1 MKKRIISLLLCI
13 VLAASLFAGCGSSK
27 TENAA
32 PSNEGNTAPAAT
44 AAPAAPANNAAT
56 APAETAEPKHLNVG
70 WHGVL
75 KTIDNLTSSS
85 WEPNRLGVVET
96 LTRISPDLELIPW
109 LAESWEHT
117 DELTWVF
124 QIRDGVKFS
133 NGKVCDAEAV
143 KAALL
148 RTAETSRSKSMLN
161 IASIDADGLTLTIHT
176 NSVNAALPNN
186 LVDYIAVIWDV
197 EGVAEGASIDADDAI
212 PVGTGPFAIT
222 SWDRE
227 GKMELAANPYYWGGT
242 PKLDTVTVTVIGDGN
257 AQAMAL
263 ENGEVDLNFQ
273 LPTEN
278 VRQFIGNDAFVINK
292 NSGSRSQM
300 VYFNLQ
306 NEFLSDLNVRKAI
319 TMAIDRSALADIINK
334 GDSQAATAMFPVSF
348 NIGKVDGIGYDVE
361 GAKKLLADAGFTVG
375 ADGVL
380 TKNGKPLSL
389 RLITYGTQGSLL
401 PTFAQAMQDALK
413 ELGIAIDISLNDY
426 SAHTDLLKSGDFD
439 LAISSNIMAP
449 ALDPQYFAD
458 ILFRTGADYNYGGYS
473 NADVDAL
480 VAELDAEFDPARRVE
495 LARQMQEYI
504 VQDCGWLMLGHLKFQ
519 VVGSARVTGYE
530 TQGTELYLLT
540 KDTDIN

>member
-1 MKKRIISLLLCI
+1 MKKRIISLILCVMI
-13 VLAASLFAGCGSSK
+13 AASLFAGCGSSK
-27 TENAA
+27 TETTA
-32 PSNEGNTAPAAT
+32 PANEGSSAPAAT
-44 AAPAAPANNAAT
+44 AAPANNAA
-56 APAETAEPKHLNVG
+56 APAAETSAPKHLNVG
-70 WHGVL
+70 WHAAL

-85 WEPNRLGVVET
+85 WEPNRLGIAET

-109 LAESWEHT
+109 LAESWEHSAE

-161 IASIDADGLTLTIHT
+161 IASIGADGLTLTIHT

-197 EGVAEGASIDADDAI
+197 EGVAKGASVDADDAI

-227 GKMELAANPYYWGGT
+227 GKMELAANQYYWGGT
-242 PKLDTVTVTVIGDGN
+242 PKLDTITVTVIADGN
-257 AQAMAL
+257 VQAMAL

-300 VYFNLQ
+300 VYFNLK
-306 NEFLSDLNVRKAI
+306 NEFLADLNVRKAI
-319 TMAIDRSALADIINK
+319 TMAINRSALADIINK
-334 GDSQAATAMFPVSF
+334 GDSQAATAMFPASF
-348 NIGKVDGIGYDVE
+348 NFGQVAGIDYDLE
-361 GAKKLLADAGFTVG
+361 GAKKLLADAGFTAG
-375 ADGVL
+375 ADGIL
-380 TKNGKPLSL
+380 TKNGKPLSF
-389 RLITYGTQGSLL
+389 RLITYGAHGSLL
-401 PTFAQAMQDALK
+401 PTFAEAMQDALK
-413 ELGIAIDISLNDY
+413 EIGIAIDISLNEY
-426 SAHTDLLKSGDFD
+426 SAHTDLLKAGDFD

-495 LARQMQEYI
+495 LTKQMQEYI

-519 VVGSARVTGYE
+519 VVGNAKVTGYE

-540 KDTDIN
+540 KDTDIQ

>member
-1 MKKRIISLLLCI
+1 MKKRIISLILCVMI
-13 VLAASLFAGCGSSK
+13 AASLFAGCGSSK
-27 TENAA
+27 TETTA
-32 PSNEGNTAPAAT
+32 PANEGSSAPAAT
-44 AAPAAPANNAAT
+44 AAPANNAA
-56 APAETAEPKHLNVG
+56 APAAETSAPKHLNVG
-70 WHGVL
+70 WHAAL

-85 WEPNRLGVVET
+85 WEPNRLGIAET

-109 LAESWEHT
+109 LAESWEHSAE

-143 KAALL
+143 KA
-148 RTAETSRSKSMLN
+148 SRSKSMLN

-197 EGVAEGASIDADDAI
+197 EGVAKGASVDADDAI

-227 GKMELAANPYYWGGT
+227 GKMELAANQYYWGGT
-242 PKLDTVTVTVIGDGN
+242 PKLDTITVTVIADGN

-300 VYFNLQ
+300 VYFNLK
-306 NEFLSDLNVRKAI
+306 NEFLADLNVRKAI
-319 TMAIDRSALADIINK
+319 TMAINRSALADIINK
-334 GDSQAATAMFPVSF
+334 GDSQAATAMFPASF
-348 NIGKVDGIGYDVE
+348 NFGQVAGIDYDLE
-361 GAKKLLADAGFTVG
+361 GAKKLLADAGFTAG
-375 ADGVL
+375 ADGIL
-380 TKNGKPLSL
+380 TKNGKPLSF
-389 RLITYGTQGSLL
+389 RLITYGAHGSLL
-401 PTFAQAMQDALK
+401 PTFAEAMQDALK
-413 ELGIAIDISLNDY
+413 EIGIAIDISLNEY
-426 SAHTDLLKSGDFD
+426 SAHTDLLKAGDFD

-495 LARQMQEYI
+495 LTKQMQEYI

-519 VVGSARVTGYE
+519 VVGNAKVTGYE

-540 KDTDIN
+540 KDTDIQ

>member
-1 MKKRIISLLLCI
+1 MKKRIISLILCVMI
-13 VLAASLFAGCGSSK
+13 AASLFAGCGSSK
-27 TENAA
+27 TETTA
-32 PSNEGNTAPAAT
+32 PANEGSSAPAAT
-44 AAPAAPANNAAT
+44 AAPANNAA
-56 APAETAEPKHLNVG
+56 APAAETSAPKHLNVG
-70 WHGVL
+70 WHAAL

-85 WEPNRLGVVET
+85 WEPNRLGIAET

-109 LAESWEHT
+109 LAESWEHSAE

-197 EGVAEGASIDADDAI
+197 EGVAEGASVDADGAI

-227 GKMELAANPYYWGGT
+227 GKMELAANQYYWGGT
-242 PKLDTVTVTVIGDGN
+242 PKLDTITVTVIADGN

-300 VYFNLQ
+300 VYFNLK
-306 NEFLSDLNVRKAI
+306 NEFLADLNVRKAI
-319 TMAIDRSALADIINK
+319 TMAINRSALADIINK
-334 GDSQAATAMFPVSF
+334 GDSQAATAMFPASF
-348 NIGKVDGIGYDVE
+348 NFGQVAGIDYDLE
-361 GAKKLLADAGFTVG
+361 GAKKLLADAGFTAG
-375 ADGVL
+375 ADGIL
-380 TKNGKPLSL
+380 TKNGKPLSF
-389 RLITYGTQGSLL
+389 RLITYGAHGSLL
-401 PTFAQAMQDALK
+401 PTFAEAMQDALK
-413 ELGIAIDISLNDY
+413 EIGIAIDISLNEY
-426 SAHTDLLKSGDFD
+426 SAHTDLLKAGDFD

-495 LARQMQEYI
+495 LTKQMQEYI

-519 VVGSARVTGYE
+519 VVGNAKVTGYE

-540 KDTDIN
+540 KDTDIQ